1 VDSGKPVGTVG
12 LVVAL
17 HKRRA
22 EDIARDVVDALT
34 DLGVSVRVL
43 REVALKIGGRV
54 ESVEEDALI
63 RADLVV
69 VLGGDGTLLR
79 YAALA
84 APRGTPVLGVYMG
97 GFGFLTETDASRL
110 RELLPRIAAGDYQV
124 DERMMLAVE
133 MGPEPRGDCAPELSV
148 EALNDVVI
156 YRGMAGGLLECE
168 VAVDGVEVGHYRGD
182 GLVIATPTG
191 STAYSLAA
199 GGPVVHPDVSC
210 MILTPMCLHTLNIR
224 PLVVAPER
232 RIEVR
237 MLGGYHA
244 GERGAAV
251 TADGLNVGTLER
263 GAVLSVTSSEHR
275 ARLCSLGLDTFV
287 DRVRQKL
294 RWGAQI

>member
-1 VDSGKPVGTVG
+1 VSKGEPVRTLG

-22 EDIARDVVDALT
+22 EDIARDAVDALT
-34 DLGVSVRVL
+34 HLGVSVRVL
-43 REVALKIGGRV
+43 SEVAQKIGGRV
-54 ESVEEDALI
+54 EAVDEAGLI
-63 RADLVV
+63 RSDLVV

-79 YAALA
+79 YAALT
-84 APRGTPVLGVYMG
+84 APLRTPLLGVYMG

-110 RELLPRIAAGDYQV
+110 REVLPRIAAGDYDV
-124 DERMMLAVE
+124 DERMMLAVD
-133 MGPEPRGDCAPELSV
+133 MGPERREGGAPELRV
-148 EALNDVVI
+148 QALNDVVI

-182 GLVIATPTG
+182 GIVIATPTG

-199 GGPVVHPDVSC
+199 GGPVVHPDVPC

-232 RIEVR
+232 RVEVR
-237 MLGGYHA
+237 MFGGYYA
-244 GERGAAV
+244 AERGAAV

-263 GAVLSVTSSEHR
+263 GSVLSVTASEHR

-287 DRVRQKL
+287 DRVRRKL